1 MICFSPEHL
10 EKLIQRIEVGWLKS
24 SLCLYLCF
32 VNGDLAPKNLRGIIS
47 GTL

>member
-10 EKLIQRIEVGWLKS
+10 EKLIQRIEVGGLKS
-24 SLCLYLCF
+24 SLYLYLCF
-32 VNGDLAPKNLRGIIS
+32 VNGDLGQENLRGIIS